1 MQRSAYSQE
10 TPTQVFSGE
19 IWETFKDIFFCRFP
33 PLAASATSDKSYILF
48 YLTNEGCC
56 SFYLQSS

>member
-10 TPTQVFSGE
+10 TPTQVLSGE
-19 IWETFKDIFFCRFP
+19 IWKTFKDIFFCRFP